1 MSKQPVIKWSAADRA
16 EIARLR
22 KNYNA
27 RITRLEK
34 AGYAPELLPSR
45 IYAKDIKTEVK
56 SRRDFEN
63 LKKTVQDF
71 TARGSEKIVTYKGQN
86 IPEFE
91 KKRVSRMIR
100 SVQQQKAAKR
110 ARLSEE
116 KGNITLAKETD
127 LRALNINKKR
137 SDEEWKRFVKSLEA
151 QYSDKVKLEN
161 AIKYKENYLKAIETV
176 LGSEGEG
183 LADFIRSQHPLDIAD
198 GYAYDE
204 TTTIRFAYD
213 KINAKS
219 IAKAALRSWKDY
231 LTKKNGL

>member
-1 MSKQPVIKWSAADRA
+1 
-16 EIARLR
+16 
-22 KNYNA
+22 
-27 RITRLEK
+27 
-34 AGYAPELLPSR
+34 
-45 IYAKDIKTEVK
+45 
-56 SRRDFEN
+56 
-63 LKKTVQDF
+63 
-71 TARGSEKIVTYKGQN
+71 
-86 IPEFE
+86 
-91 KKRVSRMIR
+91 MIR

-127 LRALNINKKR
+127 LRRLNVNKVR
-137 SDEEWKRFVKSLEA
+137 SAEEWKRFVKSLES

-198 GYAYDE
+198 GYTYDE